1 MKTQIFI
8 LSLLPVIF
16 YIVLRTKKSLH
27 MLQQNW
33 YNEANR
39 YITWVFKNL
48 RKTFNLKELIILL
61 VIISGLYLNDKITVL
76 LYAFIYF
83 VIGVLY
89 FKELKQEQSKK
100 PLVVTKR
107 VKRLIVTIIIIYLL
121 PTIIYYIKYQEFTN
135 YLKFYQITT
144 FILIFINFLIIWL
157 ANIINIPVEKQVFY
171 YYKRQ
176 AVKKLKE
183 MKAMKVIGITGSYG
197 KTSSKNILNDILNIK
212 FNSFATPKNFN
223 TTYGLIN
230 SVNNY
235 LDKFSDI
242 FIAEMGAFRI
252 GDIKEICNLM
262 KPKYGI
268 LTKVGVAH
276 LETFG
281 SQKNIQQGKFEL
293 IESLPSDGI
302 GVLNR
307 DDEYQLNYKLK
318 NDCRIIWIGIDN
330 KDSDVYA
337 NNIKLSHTG
346 TTFDVYFKG
355 DKTAYKFET
364 RLLGKANI
372 YNILAG
378 IALGREFG
386 LTIEQL
392 QLGVKSVN
400 SIPHRLE
407 LKKYGNI
414 NIIDDAYNS
423 NPVGSKM
430 ALEVLSTMPGKKIVV
445 TPGMIDLGN
454 EQYNLNKEFGT
465 YIADVADE
473 VILVGAE
480 QTKPIYEGL
489 KEKKYNEKN
498 IHVLKEIKDA
508 FLLMQKLQENETYVL
523 LENDLP
529 DIFNE

>member
-1 MKTQIFI
+1 MNMKVFI
-8 LSLLPVIF
+8 ISLIPILF
-16 YIVLRTKKSLH
+16 YIIIRTKKALH

-33 YNEANR
+33 YNDGNR
-39 YITWVFKNL
+39 YIKWIFKNFE
-48 RKTFNLKELIILL
+48 KAFNITEISVLLIILGNYYL
-61 VIISGLYLNDKITVL
+61 NNTISIISYSLSYLIVG
-76 LYAFIYF
+76 A
-83 VIGVLY
+83 LY
-89 FKELKQEQSKK
+89 FKEMKYEQTKK
-100 PLVVTKR
+100 PLVITKR
-107 VKRLIVTIIIIYLL
+107 IRRLIATVLFLYLL
-121 PTIIYYIKYQEFTN
+121 PFVVYYFKFKNIN
-135 YLKFYQITT
+135 YVLFYQITA
-144 FILIFINFLIIWL
+144 FILIFINFLIVWL
-157 ANIINIPVEKQVFY
+157 ANIINKPVEKQVFY

-176 AVKKLKE
+176 AVRKLKQ
-183 MKAMKVIGITGSYG
+183 MSTMKVVGITGSYG

-212 FNSFATPKNFN
+212 FDSFATPQNFN

-235 LDKFSDI
+235 LDKFSEI
-242 FIAEMGAFRI
+242 FIAEMGAFKL
-252 GDIKEICNLM
+252 GEIKELSDLM

-276 LETFG
+276 LESFG
-281 SQKNIQQGKFEL
+281 SRENIQKGKFEL

-302 GVLNR
+302 GILNR
-307 DDEYQLNYKLK
+307 DDEYQVNYELE
-318 NDCRIIWIGIDN
+318 NDCQIIWIGIEN
-330 KDSDVYA
+330 KDSDIYA
-337 NNIKLSHTG
+337 DNIKLSHTG
-346 TTFDVYFKG
+346 MTFDVYFNG
-355 DKTAYKFET
+355 DSKPYKFET
-364 RLLGKANI
+364 KLLGKANI

-392 QLGVKSVN
+392 QLGVKAVN

-430 ALEVLSTMPGKKIVV
+430 ALEVLSMMPGKKIVV
-445 TPGMIDLGN
+445 TPGMIDLGV

-473 VILVGAE
+473 VILIGEE
-480 QTKPIYEGL
+480 QTTPIKEGL
-489 KEKKYNEKN
+489 IEKKYKEKH
-498 IHVLKEIKDA
+498 IHILNDVKEA
-508 FLLMQKLQENETYVL
+508 FLLIQELQGKETYVL